1 MGKPIFFILSS
12 VLVVAGLVGVIFE
25 VYKMSQDSI
34 LRLVKL
40 DIVGD
45 YDALYDEYFP
55 RYYHA
60 TGILSLPF
68 DGIVEPF
75 EAWFAGARNM
85 SRIDYY
91 YGTYEY
97 PYNN

>member
-1 MGKPIFFILSS
+1 MINEITTKAMGKPTFIILSS
-12 VLVVAGLVGVIFE
+12 VLVVGGLLGVIFE

-34 LRLVKL
+34 LGFVKR

-75 EAWFAGARNM
+75 EAWVE
-85 SRIDYY
+85 SIII
-91 YGTYEY
+91 TYVWTFL
-97 PYNN
+97 

>member
-1 MGKPIFFILSS
+1 MGKPIFIILTS

-34 LRLVKL
+34 LGFVKR

-45 YDALYDEYFP
+45 YDALYNEYFH

-60 TGILSLPF
+60 QGSYLFRLMALLNRLKLGSQETEI
-68 DGIVEPF
+68 
-75 EAWFAGARNM
+75 
-85 SRIDYY
+85 
-91 YGTYEY
+91 
-97 PYNN
+97 